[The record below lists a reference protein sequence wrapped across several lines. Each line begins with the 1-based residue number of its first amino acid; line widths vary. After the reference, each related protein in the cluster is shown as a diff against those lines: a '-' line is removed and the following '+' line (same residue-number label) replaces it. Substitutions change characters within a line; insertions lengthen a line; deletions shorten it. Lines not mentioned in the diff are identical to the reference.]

1 MAAAALRVA
10 VALGL
15 FRRAAGVGEFQD
27 CIACGSNNLNWK
39 DMDHCERFE
48 PLSQIVSSSN
58 FEGRHGHASV
68 VFPYN
73 DRLAL
78 WVVGGRGIAYEKWNF
93 EVTHRRAD
101 VWVYIVEDQRWLKME
116 NLEGDFFARTDEAF
130 LMEDVLDPGDVAPF
144 WERFGHSLDV
154 FPALNVSA
162 TTGEVMGKINA
173 MVLLGGFTPRPDND
187 VWMSKDGIRWFRVG
201 YAPWTGRGY
210 HATAVFRGRLYV
222 MGGSPLTNDVWAGDF
237 NTTGSVETPAGRRD
251 VWRMSWEAMA
261 PGTGSFEAPETWS
274 ILDDARWS
282 PRAGHGAT
290 VQFSIRTNESR
301 GETLYLT
308 GGLASWPEGHPLE
321 DGYRGTNDVWKTE
334 DGANWTRVVRAAPW
348 AARAWHSLI
357 TWTDLTDVY
366 ADVSLAARQPNQN
379 EPAAP
384 RIWLAGGGYVG
395 KKGNSVVEFV
405 DAYYDLWWS
414 RDGATWTQVGS
425 SEGAGDYLCSSLEVF
440 KLDENNY
447 VGKYSH
453 TMVPFWQI
461 IPDAQVCE
469 TVQYNQYGFIS
480 GCDALRGADSAEG
493 PRTNRIVVPALYFIG
508 GDPGYLNG
516 QKLSPSKDVY
526 VSRAPVLCEVD
537 GHKCPTKVRAD
548 GGGLAVETFQY
559 DGVDDSYRSRVNW
572 DGNNDKSRGGFCPD
586 PMAAC
591 PDGNLATCSE
601 TQEQVTFYVA
611 ANNTGDLEYPGPQGY
626 APRYSIVNTD
636 NRFAYTVYNIT
647 EYGSDQRHPLSMAGM
662 YVHEDNETSY
672 LQGFVARLEGC
683 RCAENFEG
691 EYCES
696 GPLDAARRLRPRAA
710 AAALA
715 LLLAR
720 RA

>member
-251 VWRMSWEAMA
+251 VWRMSWEA
-261 PGTGSFEAPETWS
+261 
-274 ILDDARWS
+274 
-282 PRAGHGAT
+282 
-290 VQFSIRTNESR
+290 IR
-301 GETLYLT
+301 
-308 GGLASWPEGHPLE
+308 
-321 DGYRGTNDVWKTE
+321 
-334 DGANWTRVVRAAPW
+334 
-348 AARAWHSLI
+348 
-357 TWTDLTDVY
+357 
-366 ADVSLAARQPNQN
+366 
-379 EPAAP
+379 
-384 RIWLAGGGYVG
+384 
-395 KKGNSVVEFV
+395 
-405 DAYYDLWWS
+405 
-414 RDGATWTQVGS
+414 
-425 SEGAGDYLCSSLEVF
+425 
-440 KLDENNY
+440 
-447 VGKYSH
+447 
-453 TMVPFWQI
+453 
-461 IPDAQVCE
+461 
-469 TVQYNQYGFIS
+469 
-480 GCDALRGADSAEG
+480 
-493 PRTNRIVVPALYFIG
+493 
-508 GDPGYLNG
+508 
-516 QKLSPSKDVY
+516 
-526 VSRAPVLCEVD
+526 
-537 GHKCPTKVRAD
+537 
-548 GGGLAVETFQY
+548 
-559 DGVDDSYRSRVNW
+559 
-572 DGNNDKSRGGFCPD
+572 
-586 PMAAC
+586 
-591 PDGNLATCSE
+591 
-601 TQEQVTFYVA
+601 
-611 ANNTGDLEYPGPQGY
+611 
-626 APRYSIVNTD
+626 
-636 NRFAYTVYNIT
+636 
-647 EYGSDQRHPLSMAGM
+647 
-662 YVHEDNETSY
+662 
-672 LQGFVARLEGC
+672 
-683 RCAENFEG
+683 
-691 EYCES
+691 
-696 GPLDAARRLRPRAA
+696 
-710 AAALA
+710 
-715 LLLAR
+715 
-720 RA
+720 

>member
-15 FRRAAGVGEFQD
+15 VRRAAGVGEFQD

-48 PLSQIVSSSN
+48 PLSQI
-58 FEGRHGHASV
+58 
-68 VFPYN
+68 
-73 DRLAL
+73 
-78 WVVGGRGIAYEKWNF
+78 KWNF

-173 MVLLGGFTPRPDND
+173 MVLLGVHAAPDND
-187 VWMSKDGIRWFRVG
+187 AVDVR
-201 YAPWTGRGY
+201 
-210 HATAVFRGRLYV
+210 ATASA
-222 MGGSPLTNDVWAGDF
+222 GSAPLTNDAWAGDF
-237 NTTGSVETPAGRRD
+237 NTTGSVETRGHAR
-251 VWRMSWEAMA
+251 RMSWEAMA

-274 ILDDARWS
+274 ILTTLAVV
-282 PRAGHGAT
+282 ATGHGAT

-308 GGLASWPEGHPLE
+308 GGLA
-321 DGYRGTNDVWKTE
+321 R
-334 DGANWTRVVRAAPW
+334 TRTSP
-348 AARAWHSLI
+348 
-357 TWTDLTDVY
+357 
-366 ADVSLAARQPNQN
+366 P
-379 EPAAP
+379 AP

-414 RDGATWTQVGS
+414 RDGATWTQV
-425 SEGAGDYLCSSLEVF
+425 
-440 KLDENNY
+440 
-447 VGKYSH
+447 
-453 TMVPFWQI
+453 
-461 IPDAQVCE
+461 CE
-469 TVQYNQYGFIS
+469 TVQYNQRLHLGLH
-480 GCDALRGADSAEG
+480 ALWGADSAEG
-493 PRTNRIVVPALYFIG
+493 PRRTASPCPRLLHRRR
-508 GDPGYLNG
+508 PGLP
-516 QKLSPSKDVY
+516 QRPKLSPSKDVY

-537 GHKCPTKVRAD
+537 GHKC
-548 GGGLAVETFQY
+548 L
-559 DGVDDSYRSRVNW
+559 
-572 DGNNDKSRGGFCPD
+572 
-586 PMAAC
+586 
-591 PDGNLATCSE
+591 SE
-601 TQEQVTFYVA
+601 
-611 ANNTGDLEYPGPQGY
+611 GY

-672 LQGFVARLEGC
+672 QGFVARLEGC

-691 EYCES
+691 S
-696 GPLDAARRLRPRAA
+696 TANPPLDAATPPAGRGAPSRCSSRAA
-710 AAALA
+710 PKPPPGTRGVSARPARLAARTCPGPPGAA
-715 LLLAR
+715 
-720 RA
+720 